1 MPVKRTLE
9 VRSQKSILHVHA
21 WSQALLGNPTQD
33 KRLVGSLLGVLTE
46 HNYPTSVENPVDVIV
61 ATVHVER
68 MLSQRTCTD
77 LHDPPCAACSPSASM
92 AVVLRPK
99 TLRFPSANDC

>member
-21 WSQALLGNPTQD
+21 WSQALLRNPTQD

-61 ATVHVER
+61 ATI
-68 MLSQRTCTD
+68 
-77 LHDPPCAACSPSASM
+77 
-92 AVVLRPK
+92 AVVLAIGIIVVFL
-99 TLRFPSANDC
+99 TNVLVI